1 MLDWQILT
9 SYSFIL
15 IAVGTFL
22 LASSAGVIGTI
33 SVLKGQSL
41 IGDAIG
47 HAAYP
52 GIIIAFMLT
61 LTKNPTYLLLGAL
74 FTGTLAFGLIQLI
87 NHYSKVELDAI
98 LAIVLSMFF
107 GMGMVLKTWIQG
119 HPIYSQQSQAG
130 LNNYIFGQ
138 AAYIME
144 QDVRLILIVSII
156 SLSIFAL
163 FFKEFKIF
171 IFDEGYSQAT
181 GFHAKTMYTL
191 LVLMTMFII
200 WVGLK
205 LVGTILIASLLIVP
219 AVTALQWSNQYHKVC
234 FIAAGVGGISA
245 VIGTYISTVHL
256 GFSTGPTIIVVM
268 TTLALISLV
277 IGRRGVIHRWRQR
290 RSSKC

>member
-119 HPIYSQQSQAG
+119 HPIYCLLYTSD
-130 LNNYIFGQ
+130 
-138 AAYIME
+138 AA
-144 QDVRLILIVSII
+144 DDAPRV
-156 SLSIFAL
+156 
-163 FFKEFKIF
+163 
-171 IFDEGYSQAT
+171 
-181 GFHAKTMYTL
+181 
-191 LVLMTMFII
+191 
-200 WVGLK
+200 
-205 LVGTILIASLLIVP
+205 
-219 AVTALQWSNQYHKVC
+219 
-234 FIAAGVGGISA
+234 
-245 VIGTYISTVHL
+245 
-256 GFSTGPTIIVVM
+256 
-268 TTLALISLV
+268 
-277 IGRRGVIHRWRQR
+277 
-290 RSSKC
+290 